1 MQEAEASG
9 YTNYHEITTKE
20 SLDQVSIVTMTMM
33 MTMTMIISGAD
44 CVRRGHP
51 ARAGEPQPPET
62 AAEDSVGG
70 DGGPGAQPQ
79 RGLGGD
85 GHLAQAVH
93 HQHHEQHQEEDHE

>member
-33 MTMTMIISGAD
+33 MTMIMSGAD
-44 CVRRGHP
+44 CVRGGHP
-51 ARAGEPQPPET
+51 AGAGEPQPPAT
-62 AAEDSVGG
+62 ASEDGVGG

-85 GHLAQAVH
+85 GHLTQAVH
-93 HQHHEQHQEEDHE
+93 HQHYQA